1 LINFKYIISILLLLN
16 NVYVYSK
23 IYIYI
28 YIINKKD
35 ILPPTGKK
43 DKSGNNVLQ
52 DIGLY
57 LKSEIPKRFVVIQ
70 INISFII
77 KC

>member
-52 DIGLY
+52 DIGLKIWNSKEVCSY
-57 LKSEIPKRFVVIQ
+57 TNKY
-70 INISFII
+70 II
-77 KC
+77 YN